1 MPKYNCLIKFTQNAK
16 LKLEKYRV
24 SIQKNARQ
32 FIDYFQNVIV
42 KTMLNKIKKNI
53 IAINKIT
60 KAIMDFFNS
69 LSKSIR
75 LKKNIFL
82 KILYKFYAEHKIITI
97 LIAIAF
103 FFCLFFIFIYKTQEE
118 NNSELMNFFYAIS
131 ISIIAA
137 SIFYVFNI
145 YLPERKRKDIIK
157 HNFKKEYIYFKEEC
171 ICIFLSALGKSSGT
185 KLWAE
190 LCNLGEFKK
199 YFKEKCDNGQERW
212 YKVWGELN
220 GILLK
225 DLLVQLDILRDEVFF
240 MLNNIEIND
249 EKVLSIFKLLS
260 QSVYRYRVKGINM
273 DYDEKKALLRFLWQL
288 FSGWSR
294 VDGYRK
300 EDIIMLMIEKI

>member
-16 LKLEKYRV
+16 LKLEKYRI
-24 SIQKNARQ
+24 SIQKTAKQ

-42 KTMLNKIKKNI
+42 KTTLNKIKKNI

-60 KAIMDFFNS
+60 KVIMDFFNS
-69 LSKSIR
+69 LLKSIR
-75 LKKNIFL
+75 LNKNIFL

-103 FFCLFFIFIYKTQEE
+103 FFCLFFIFIYETQEE

-145 YLPERKRKDIIK
+145 YLPERKRKDIIR
-157 HNFKKEYIYFKEEC
+157 HNFKEEYIYFKKYS
-171 ICIFLSALGKSSGT
+171 IAIFLSMLGESSNAKIEE
-185 KLWAE
+185 KLCD
-190 LCNLGEFKK
+190 LNEFKK
-199 YFKEKCDNGQERW
+199 YFKEKCGTGQERW

-220 GILLK
+220 RNTLK
-225 DLLVQLDILRDEVFF
+225 NLLVGLDILRDEVFF

-249 EKVLSIFKLLS
+249 EKVLSLFKLLS
-260 QSVYRYRVKGINM
+260 QSVYRYRAKGINM
-273 DYDEKKALLRFLWQL
+273 DYEEKKALLRFLWQL
-288 FSGWSR
+288 FSGWSF

-300 EDIIMLMIEKI
+300 DDIVMLMIEKI